1 MIPPITEMSNSQLNH
16 WLTCFVL
23 EVRKKDGSLYPPNT
37 LHHLTAGLLRHLRE
51 SGHNIDLFEDS
62 KFTSIR
68 AALDSEMKRISRE
81 GIGSKRR
88 QADIITED
96 EEDALWLKGFLGDKT
111 PQSLLDTVIFYNGLY
126 FALRSGQEHRQLR
139 SRPCQIDVVERPGER
154 SYLLY
159 TEDISKNRPGGLKSR
174 NITPKVVKH
183 HANNDH
189 PERCFV
195 RLFKNTDHFVHLT
208 HPMMHSICNPR
219 TP

>member
-1 MIPPITEMSNSQLNH
+1 MH
-16 WLTCFVL
+16 RLTCFVL

-51 SGHNIDLFEDS
+51 SGHNIE
-62 KFTSIR
+62 FTSFR
-68 AALDSEMKRISRE
+68 ASLDSEMKRISRE
-81 GIGSKRR
+81 RIGSKRR
-88 QADIITED
+88 QADIITDD

-139 SRPCQIDVVERPGER
+139 STPCQIDVVERPGER

-174 NITPKVVKH
+174 NITPKVVKVSSTMPILITLSD
-183 HANNDH
+183 ALRAFSN
-189 PERCFV
+189 E
-195 RLFKNTDHFVHLT
+195 KHLKCKPSALT
-208 HPMMHSICNPR
+208 RAVSKTLECA
-219 TP
+219 